1 MNRRLLAT
9 IIGCLVVTA
18 LVIGGTGCGS
28 GTAATTTTAQP
39 ATTTTA
45 MTTSTTTSAAAQATT
60 SSSSTTVSSTATS
73 VQLSPAM
80 QKYRTEILAFGQA
93 LVSLPNG
100 DPTSVSDVSEVTSE
114 DLQAATAFVTAMHG
128 AVDKLKTIQP
138 PPEIAAVHKQL
149 VDAVSGLAAVTDK
162 SMQALKDKDQA
173 ALSAAQSEGK
183 PLAAKILTLLQGLQ
197 SQLGALQP

>member
-1 MNRRLLAT
+1 MNKRSLAT

-18 LVIGGTGCGS
+18 LVMGGTGCGS

-45 MTTSTTTSAAAQATT
+45 MAASTTTSAAAQATT
-60 SSSSTTVSSTATS
+60 SSSGATVSSTTTL
-73 VQLSPAM
+73 VLSPAM
-80 QKYRTEILAFGQA
+80 QQYRNEIVAFGQA
-93 LVSLPNG
+93 LASLPNG
-100 DPTSVSDVSEVTSE
+100 DPTSVSDVSKVTSE
-114 DLQAATAFVTAMHG
+114 DLQAGTAFVTAMHS
-128 AVDKLKTIQP
+128 AIDKLKAVQP
-138 PPEIAAVHKQL
+138 PPELAAVHQQL

-162 SMQALKDKDQA
+162 SLQALQGKDQA

-183 PLAAKILTLLQGLQ
+183 PLASKILTLLQGLQ